1 MPTHRDARVVDTP
14 RAQLSEPPLN
24 VSGAERIGSSGR
36 LVPPIA
42 FTRSADPGRGLP
54 GATIVRGHLPVMLK
68 GMEKSRTALER
79 AFALAK
85 SGACSSVDDV
95 KRCLRLEGYQ
105 INQIVGSTLAR
116 QLRTLI
122 AEARGLPIKN
132 ARPEAP
138 NRTRRSEIT
147 KKGAAKSGRETS

>member
-1 MPTHRDARVVDTP
+1 
-14 RAQLSEPPLN
+14 
-24 VSGAERIGSSGR
+24 
-36 LVPPIA
+36 
-42 FTRSADPGRGLP
+42 
-54 GATIVRGHLPVMLK
+54 MLK

-85 SGACSSVDDV
+85 SGACTSVDDV

-105 INQIVGSTLAR
+105 VSQIVGSTLAR

-122 AEARGLPIKN
+122 AEARGLPIPESRNGQKRRADAIGGN

-138 NRTRRSEIT
+138 NRTRPSKIT

>member
-1 MPTHRDARVVDTP
+1 MGWAGDLCRLWHLLDPDIP
-14 RAQLSEPPLN
+14 
-24 VSGAERIGSSGR
+24 ERGS
-36 LVPPIA
+36 
-42 FTRSADPGRGLP
+42 P
-54 GATIVRGHLPVMLK
+54 GATVVRGHLPAMLS

-122 AEARGLPIKN
+122 AEARGLPI
-132 ARPEAP
+132 PE
-138 NRTRRSEIT
+138 TRKGRKRRAGGIGGNTVKAMRSD
-147 KKGAAKSGRETS
+147 GRERAYRCQRPQGLDPMFARSTKHAYG